1 MIKKHLSKENINFI
15 GYLGIGLNIAITIFI
30 FVMIGYF
37 VDKKFNTLPQGTIL
51 GGLAGFIFGMRTLF
65 LTVKKV
71 SSKKEDKKN

>member
-1 MIKKHLSKENINFI
+1 
-15 GYLGIGLNIAITIFI
+15 
-30 FVMIGYF
+30 MIGYF